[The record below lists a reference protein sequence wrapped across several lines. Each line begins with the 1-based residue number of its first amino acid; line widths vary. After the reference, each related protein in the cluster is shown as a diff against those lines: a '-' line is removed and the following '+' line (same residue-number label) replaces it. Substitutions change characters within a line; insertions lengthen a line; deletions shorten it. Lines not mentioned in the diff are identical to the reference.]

1 MRGATETGSVMVAG
15 SALETGSV
23 MVAGSA
29 LGISST
35 IGADAVSTIASSIK
49 GADVVSTIASS
60 TIGTE
65 AVSTPSSTYAV
76 FCDGCCTTFLGKW
89 SLNSV
94 VGIIGVVITSVQSRF
109 FFSTPESIEAIFII
123 ASSTSKRWFL
133 AFLNCKSQ

>member
-1 MRGATETGSVMVAG
+1 MGGTTETGSEKEAG
-15 SALETGSV
+15 FALEI
-23 MVAGSA
+23 GSA

-35 IGADAVSTIASSIK
+35 IGADVVSTIASSIK
-49 GADVVSTIASS
+49 GADVVSTATSLKS
-60 TIGTE
+60 M
-65 AVSTPSSTYAV
+65 

>member
-1 MRGATETGSVMVAG
+1 MGGTTET
-15 SALETGSV
+15 
-23 MVAGSA
+23 GSA

-35 IGADAVSTIASSIK
+35 IGSDAVSTIASSTIGSDAVSTIASSIK
-49 GADVVSTIASS
+49 GADVVSTATSLKS
-60 TIGTE
+60 M
-65 AVSTPSSTYAV
+65 